1 MTDSGSN
8 NDDGENAGAGLP
20 PQVKLYGAA
29 AAVTAMLG
37 GLQMAFG
44 LPGWSFSFLLALV
57 FGISTL
63 AAWLKSRA

>member
-1 MTDSGSN
+1 M
-8 NDDGENAGAGLP
+8 
-20 PQVKLYGAA
+20 KLYGAA